1 VTERE
6 QILEAILRDT
16 FWMARRY
23 ANGRKTYTPNVIN
36 NALSQ
41 LLDIGIKIEDDN
53 TLIAD
58 GNSSSKFLDDK

>member
-1 VTERE
+1 MTERE
-6 QILEAILRDT
+6 QILEAILRNT

-23 ANGRKTYTPNVIN
+23 ANGRKTYTPSVIN

-41 LLDIGIKIEDDN
+41 LFFIGIKIEDDN

-58 GNSSSKFLDDK
+58 GNSSSKFLD

>member
-1 VTERE
+1 MTERE
-6 QILEAILRDT
+6 QILEAILRNT

-23 ANGRKTYTPNVIN
+23 ANGRQTYTPSVIN

-58 GNSSSKFLDDK
+58 GNSSSKFLD